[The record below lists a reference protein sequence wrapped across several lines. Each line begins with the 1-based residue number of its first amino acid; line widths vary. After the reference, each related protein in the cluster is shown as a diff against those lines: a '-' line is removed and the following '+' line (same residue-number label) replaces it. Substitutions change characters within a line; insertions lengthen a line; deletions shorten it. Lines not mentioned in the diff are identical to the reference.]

1 MHAACVERGGA
12 QKHDSGL
19 SSCSADYHDNETDDS
34 IDVGVPASSSPQPSE
49 QSKVSNSIG
58 GEPPFTELKKE
69 TPEVWEDVLCFHV
82 VSVCL

>member
-1 MHAACVERGGA
+1 MTCHR
-12 QKHDSGL
+12 QKKHDSGL

-58 GEPPFTELKKE
+58 GEPPFTELKKKMAA
-69 TPEVWEDVLCFHV
+69 EVRIRQFV
-82 VSVCL
+82 VRKLFD